1 MEIIEADDSEEQI
14 RYHWYFA
21 YSFVQSIQ
29 FSPHQ
34 FFPNWIGLQVFHSTL
49 DLSSTATV
57 SKRLGR
63 HFFFFFQ
70 DWLHSSRI
78 LTLHAPL

>member
-1 MEIIEADDSEEQI
+1 MEIVEADDSEEQI

-34 FFPNWIGLQVFHSTL
+34 FFPNWIGLEV
-49 DLSSTATV
+49 
-57 SKRLGR
+57 K
-63 HFFFFFQ
+63 
-70 DWLHSSRI
+70 W
-78 LTLHAPL
+78 